1 MDSNGILKIIDRKK
15 DLVKLQGGEYV
26 SLNKVES
33 VIKLLPLVD
42 NCCVVADGRKS
53 YCICLIQPNIKKME
67 ELVSKVEV
75 VNETHVKVDYSNKTK
90 RLSIEITSDLIKLLG
105 SDPNYFSKLN
115 KDIMDHCLK
124 HGLEK
129 FEIPTKNML
138 VKEAWIPATG
148 LVTDSLKIKRKEVE
162 NFYAKEIQQLYS

>member
-33 VIKLLPLVD
+33 VIKLLPLVE
-42 NCCVVADGRKS
+42 NCCVIADGRKS
-53 YCICLIQPNIKKME
+53 YCICLIQPNVKKME
-67 ELVSKVEV
+67 ELITKVEV
-75 VNETHVKVDYSNKTK
+75 VNENHVKVNYENKTK
-90 RLSIEITSDLIKLLG
+90 RSSIEIANDLITILE
-105 SDPNYFSKLN
+105 SDPSFSNKLN

-129 FEIPTKNML
+129 FEIPTKNKL
-138 VKEAWIPATG
+138 VKEAWVPITG

-162 NFYAKEIQQLYS
+162 NFYAREIQQLYS